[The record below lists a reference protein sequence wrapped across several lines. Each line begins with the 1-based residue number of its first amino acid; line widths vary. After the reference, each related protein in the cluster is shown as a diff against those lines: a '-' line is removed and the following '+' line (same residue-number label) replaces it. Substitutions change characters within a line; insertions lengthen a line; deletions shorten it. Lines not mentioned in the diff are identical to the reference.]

1 MYVRVL
7 CVVLGINF
15 ARLIGLA
22 VSEMICTKVSSSRSP
37 LLRPSSEFEK

>member
-22 VSEMICTKVSSSRSP
+22 VSEMICTKVSSSS